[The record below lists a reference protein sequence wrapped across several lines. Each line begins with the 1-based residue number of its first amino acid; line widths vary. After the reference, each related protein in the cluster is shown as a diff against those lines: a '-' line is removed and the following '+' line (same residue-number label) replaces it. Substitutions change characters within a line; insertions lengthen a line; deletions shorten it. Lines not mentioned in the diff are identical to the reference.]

1 MKRHDPKLAAKLY
14 ARHSPIDQIL
24 ESGKAIQTAC
34 EALAVDPGIKK
45 ADDLLHQLNATE
57 TATRRCR
64 VAMANGIRGHGTG

>member
-45 ADDLLHQLNATE
+45 ADDLLHQIK
-57 TATRRCR
+57 R
-64 VAMANGIRGHGTG
+64 H